1 MSERFVSDIELPD
14 QYYGVLVRSTVQRG
28 HLVDLR
34 APKMPDGYHLYS
46 ATDIPGE
53 NRLTALGTSIPIFTP
68 YEIQYFGEPVG
79 ILVGPDPQV
88 VLDLVAEVMIE
99 TEPLEPYAFGEKF
112 GASQV
117 VGKRVTFSGDVESA
131 LASAPR
137 VYEGTCETTPQD
149 HYYPEPLG
157 VVVSFQDGKLTVHT
171 ATQWPFHVRK
181 TVSAVLDLDPEEIVV
196 APTAQAESLDGKL
209 WFPSLI
215 AAQASIAAVLSRRP
229 VKLMFSRQED
239 FLFSV
244 KSAPVIVR
252 HRTALAA
259 DGSLDAMEV
268 RILVNAGAYSPLID
282 EILDRMTV
290 TATGCYAPRH
300 WRIEAWALRTNLP
313 PMGALTGWGEAQ
325 TFFAIENHLSSVIA
339 EIGAS
344 PVEWKLLAA
353 CGKGRRTIT
362 GHEMKDDQRLAE
374 LFAAVCTQSDFPR
387 KYSAYELLRRSAD
400 EGSARSAGHADDAG
414 SASAGSAHGAG
425 STLAEP
431 VLGNGPIRGIGIAL
445 GFQGNGFL
453 GGTCPGSNYSVEVTM
468 DTDGRVR
475 IKSNLQSRTME
486 YRVRALA
493 ADLLALEPSLVSFT
507 GADTSTMSDTGPDTL
522 SVKVTVVSELVEKCC
537 LSIQKLRF
545 RQPLPISVKKTWKP
559 AKGDAWDGAA
569 LKGKPFVST
578 TPGAAVVEI
587 ELDPLTYET
596 RIRGIWVAADPGRLF
611 DRHAAIGAV
620 RKTITLSLSK
630 LLAERVSIRDGR
642 LAPRDGAQYDILP
655 PSLVPDAEVTFLDS
669 DASPRGVG
677 SIAHNLV
684 PAAFASALRQI
695 ARAPVRSI
703 PIDPES
709 VWQMMRG
716 KDRP

>member
-1 MSERFVSDIELPD
+1 MSERFVSDIEFPD

-137 VYEGTCETTPQD
+137 VYEGTCETAPQD

-157 VVVSFQDGKLTVHT
+157 VVVSFQDGKLAVHT

-181 TVSAVLDLDPEEIVV
+181 TVSAVLDLDPGDRRRAHRAGGVTRRQALV
-196 APTAQAESLDGKL
+196 PLPDRGAGLDRRGSFPAPGQAD
-209 WFPSLI
+209 
-215 AAQASIAAVLSRRP
+215 VLG
-229 VKLMFSRQED
+229 QED

-387 KYSAYELLRRSAD
+387 KYSAMSFCAVPPTKARLVPLAMPTTPARPAPARRMAPVRRWQSRSSGRPD
-400 EGSARSAGHADDAG
+400 PRDRHRAR
-414 SASAGSAHGAG
+414 
-425 STLAEP
+425 
-431 VLGNGPIRGIGIAL
+431 
-445 GFQGNGFL
+445 FQGNGFL

-493 ADLLALEPSLVSFT
+493 ADLLALEPNLVSFT

-559 AKGDAWDGAA
+559 AKGDAWDGA
-569 LKGKPFVST
+569 
-578 TPGAAVVEI
+578 
-587 ELDPLTYET
+587 
-596 RIRGIWVAADPGRLF
+596 R
-611 DRHAAIGAV
+611 
-620 RKTITLSLSK
+620 
-630 LLAERVSIRDGR
+630 
-642 LAPRDGAQYDILP
+642 
-655 PSLVPDAEVTFLDS
+655 
-669 DASPRGVG
+669 
-677 SIAHNLV
+677 
-684 PAAFASALRQI
+684 
-695 ARAPVRSI
+695 
-703 PIDPES
+703 
-709 VWQMMRG
+709 
-716 KDRP
+716 

>member
-1 MSERFVSDIELPD
+1 
-14 QYYGVLVRSTVQRG
+14 
-28 HLVDLR
+28 
-34 APKMPDGYHLYS
+34 
-46 ATDIPGE
+46 
-53 NRLTALGTSIPIFTP
+53 
-68 YEIQYFGEPVG
+68 
-79 ILVGPDPQV
+79 
-88 VLDLVAEVMIE
+88 
-99 TEPLEPYAFGEKF
+99 
-112 GASQV
+112 
-117 VGKRVTFSGDVESA
+117 
-131 LASAPR
+131 
-137 VYEGTCETTPQD
+137 
-149 HYYPEPLG
+149 
-157 VVVSFQDGKLTVHT
+157 
-171 ATQWPFHVRK
+171 
-181 TVSAVLDLDPEEIVV
+181 V
-196 APTAQAESLDGKL
+196 APTAQAEPLDGKL

-215 AAQASIAAVLSRRP
+215 AAQASVAAVLSRRP

-252 HRTALAA
+252 HRTSLAD
-259 DGSLDAMEV
+259 DGSIDAMDV

-290 TATGCYAPRH
+290 TATGYYAPRH

-325 TFFAIENHLSSVIA
+325 TFFAVENHLSSVIA

-387 KYSAYELLRRSAD
+387 KYSAYELLRRS
-400 EGSARSAGHADDAG
+400 EGTARAEGHIDDV
-414 SASAGSAHGAG
+414 GSAH
-425 STLAEP
+425 TAEP
-431 VLGNGPIRGIGIAL
+431 ALGTGPIRGIGIAL

-453 GGTCPGSNYSVEVTM
+453 GGTCPGSNYTVEVTM

-486 YRVRALA
+486 DRVRALA
-493 ADLLALEPSLVSFT
+493 SDLLALEPSLVSFT

-611 DRHAAIGAV
+611 DRHAAIASV

-630 LLAERVSIRDGR
+630 LLAERVTIRDGR

-669 DASPRGVG
+669 DSSPR
-677 SIAHNLV
+677 
-684 PAAFASALRQI
+684 
-695 ARAPVRSI
+695 
-703 PIDPES
+703 
-709 VWQMMRG
+709 
-716 KDRP
+716 